1 MTEQAD
7 KAAIRGIIEGIDKAL
22 HDRDAEAV
30 VAGFATDALLFD
42 LAPPLSRKIKVEDVA
57 AWLGAWEGPV
67 TRETRD
73 LEITVNGELAFAHGY
88 FRTNATTK
96 DRGER
101 VEWWS
106 RATLCFTRR
115 TGEWLIVHEHTS
127 VPFYMDGSFRAAIDL
142 KPQRE

>member
-1 MTEQAD
+1 MAEQAD

-30 VAGFATDALLFD
+30 VAGFAADALLFD

-57 AWLGAWEGPV
+57 AWLNTWEGPV

-88 FRTNATTK
+88 FRTNAITK
-96 DRGER
+96 DGGER
-101 VEWWS
+101 AEWWS

-115 TGEWLIVHEHTS
+115 AGKWLIVHEHTS

-142 KPQRE
+142 KP

>member
-1 MTEQAD
+1 MADQVD
-7 KAAIRGIIEGIDKAL
+7 KAAIRRIIEGIDKAL

-30 VAGFATDALLFD
+30 VAGFAADALLFD
-42 LAPPLSRKIKVEDVA
+42 LAPPLSRRINAEDVA
-57 AWLGAWEGPV
+57 AWLSTWEGPV
-67 TRETRD
+67 TRETRN

-96 DRGER
+96 DGGER

-115 TGEWLIVHEHTS
+115 AGRWLIVHEHTS

-142 KPQRE
+142 KP